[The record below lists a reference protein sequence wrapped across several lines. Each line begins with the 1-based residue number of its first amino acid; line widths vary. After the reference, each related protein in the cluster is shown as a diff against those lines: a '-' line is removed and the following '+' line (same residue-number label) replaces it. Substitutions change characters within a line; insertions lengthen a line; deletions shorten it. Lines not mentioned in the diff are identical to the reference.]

1 MLKTVEISSAKKT
14 KVIAVTYR
22 AGQNEKYGTCPTS
35 CKMNASGKGSKQ
47 IDRKYLK
54 ALLAAKPKL
63 GISFTYSHFDWNSY
77 INLLGP
83 DKTVINYSTEKLPDA
98 MNAAVNNVPTVV
110 VLNKNHFLGGNY
122 FHISRSELP
131 DFNTVKVVICPAEYN
146 DKIGCNNC
154 GNGEPLCARL
164 NRKFIIGFTAHGPNK
179 RVAADNTKRGGC
191 YADAGNCRIWWQQ
204 TAESKQPDEC
214 DGEKL
219 LRFVSSLPPRA
230 IIRHHVAG
238 DIGAE

>member
-1 MLKTVEISSAKKT
+1 MLKTVEISRAKKT
-14 KVIAVTYR
+14 KGIAVTYR
-22 AGQNEKYGTCPTS
+22 AGSGEKYGTCPTS
-35 CKMNASGKGSKQ
+35 CKMNASGKGSEK
-47 IDRKYLK
+47 IDQDYLK

-83 DKTVINYSTEKLPDA
+83 DKTVINYSTENLPDA
-98 MNAAVNNVPTVV
+98 INAAVNNVPTVV
-110 VLNKNHFLGGNY
+110 VLDKKYFETANY
-122 FHISRSELP
+122 FHISRSDIPKE
-131 DFNTVKVVICPAEYN
+131 TVKVVRCPAEYN

-154 GNGEPLCARL
+154 GNGSPLCARL
-164 NRKFIIGFTAHGPNK
+164 KRNFIVGFIAHGPSK
-179 RVAADNTKRGGC
+179 RLAADNTKRGGC
-191 YADAGNCRIWWQQ
+191 YADAGNCRIWWQE
-204 TAESKQPDEC
+204 TAESKQPDET

-219 LRFVSSLPPRA
+219 LRFAASLPPRA